1 MVSIY
6 SGKEKCLERYLQLMR
21 SDEVTISMGS
31 ARRELKNTPVE
42 SALEITT
49 DLPLLFDR
57 IYQLFPKYYNLEG
70 SYGKIGAIKSLKKQ
84 KGRISDSFL
93 WRQCRRPRSR
103 RLYLSFDLQSEGPHG
118 CQPRKRHR
126 ILGSRPLVLR

>member
-1 MVSIY
+1 MAWIPLSLLQITKKGGVVEAPSMVSIY

-49 DLPLLFDR
+49 DPPLLFDR

-70 SYGKIGAIKSLKKQ
+70 SYGKIGAIKSLKNK
-84 KGRISDSFL
+84 
-93 WRQCRRPRSR
+93 
-103 RLYLSFDLQSEGPHG
+103 
-118 CQPRKRHR
+118 
-126 ILGSRPLVLR
+126 